1 MTSARGT
8 SGGDKPPTLAIVG
21 ASLAGAKAAEG
32 ARDAGFDGR
41 IVLIGEESSV
51 PYVRPPLSKAV
62 LRGEADPDTT
72 HVHPASFYA
81 DAGIE
86 LVTDRATALD
96 PVSRR
101 VRLAGGDEVAFAS
114 AVITTGSTPK
124 RLRAPGADL
133 DGVHYLRTLDDAI
146 RLRDSI
152 RAANRIAVVG
162 AGWLG
167 AEVAASARQQGA
179 DVVLIGTSEVPLQSV
194 LGAEVGAVFRDL
206 HAEHG
211 VELRLGTGIDRL
223 LGTKS
228 VEAVA
233 LDDGRVEEAD
243 VVVVGIGAAPRTEL
257 FEGDGR
263 FHIDNGIIVDQF
275 LETTV
280 PGVYAAGDVA
290 NAWHP
295 HYERHLR
302 VEHWANALNQGA
314 TAGRNAV
321 GQLEPYTRLPYFFS
335 DQYDVGLE
343 YVGHAGTDDTIT
355 VRGDLASRSFIVF
368 WHRHAVVTA
377 AMHVNV
383 WDATDDLKAIVEWRQ
398 AIEVDRLADPSVALG
413 DLRD

>member
-1 MTSARGT
+1 MTSVRGT
-8 SGGDKPPTLAIVG
+8 SGGGTSPTLAIVG
-21 ASLAGAKAAEG
+21 ASLAGTKAAEG

-41 IVLIGEESSV
+41 IVLIGEETSV
-51 PYVRPPLSKAV
+51 PYERPPLSKAV

-72 HVHPASFYA
+72 HVHPAGFYA

-96 PVSRR
+96 PVNRR
-101 VRLAGGDEVAFAS
+101 VRLAGGDEVAFGS
-114 AVITTGSTPK
+114 AVITTGSAPK

-152 RAANRIAVVG
+152 QAATRVAVVG

-194 LGAEVGAVFRDL
+194 LGLQIGAVFRDL

-211 VELRLGTGIDRL
+211 VELRLGTGLDRL

-243 VVVVGIGAAPRTEL
+243 VVVVGVGAAPRTEL
-257 FEGDGR
+257 FDGDGR

-290 NAWHP
+290 NVWHP
-295 HYERHLR
+295 RYERHLR
-302 VEHWANALNQGA
+302 VEHWADALQPRSDRRA
-314 TAGRNAV
+314 QCRRPTRAV
-321 GQLEPYTRLPYFFS
+321 
-335 DQYDVGLE
+335 
-343 YVGHAGTDDTIT
+343 HAP
-355 VRGDLASRSFIVF
+355 
-368 WHRHAVVTA
+368 AV
-377 AMHVNV
+377 
-383 WDATDDLKAIVEWRQ
+383 L
-398 AIEVDRLADPSVALG
+398 LL
-413 DLRD
+413 